1 MTGRVRMKNGR
12 LAKKSVIDKRKKA
25 ILAMALAKERKRNMR
40 KQLELAY
47 EGNRV
52 VNLKTLKEQMQCQ
65 TCHAVLD
72 FGNIEEETRQGLF
85 SQWKILCTNC
95 QILNI
100 VNSGDKILSDNKN
113 YSGINLT
120 AVLGKYFCLQMFN
133 NKIYCF
139 MNQALLFLFYRS
151 Y

>member
-1 MTGRVRMKNGR
+1 MKNDR

-72 FGNIEEETRQGLF
+72 L
-85 SQWKILCTNC
+85 ILKRKHDKDFFRNGKFCV
-95 QILNI
+95 LI
-100 VNSGDKILSDNKN
+100 VR
-113 YSGINLT
+113 
-120 AVLGKYFCLQMFN
+120 F
-133 NKIYCF
+133 
-139 MNQALLFLFYRS
+139 
-151 Y
+151 